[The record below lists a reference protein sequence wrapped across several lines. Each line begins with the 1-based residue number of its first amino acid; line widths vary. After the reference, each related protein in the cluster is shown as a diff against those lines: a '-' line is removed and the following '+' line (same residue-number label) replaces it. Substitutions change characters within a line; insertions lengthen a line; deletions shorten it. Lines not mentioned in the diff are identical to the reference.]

1 MAQVEVSAIDY
12 LLHEGTM
19 LYKFQVRFGRD
30 MAWVV
35 SKSYDN
41 FAELHSLLEKHYTAV
56 HLPQL
61 AGMARPWA
69 GKNAAT
75 AAVRLQKLEM
85 YLNEML
91 AAAPF
96 WSPRLYN
103 LTLPDPDGGT
113 RRVHVNKFLGAFLEL
128 LEHTTNNTPQKPSPP
143 PPPPPGVVADAN
155 ETDTRFETPPQA
167 GTAKRNTEA
176 RENIAVVTP
185 FSSSVFVPLTGATR
199 ASSTPSQVAIKDATP
214 PTSVSSV
221 SMASELPPA
230 SSLPSASLPTVEVK
244 LHSIRRRSPRE
255 DSRELVL
262 AAAASTITSELVLTV
277 KDFSILERDH
287 IEYFLHVSICGHHWV
302 VSKRYRQFHDL
313 RNKLVQVYG
322 PATVPLLPQSRVPAW
337 RKLTVE
343 MGEARKL
350 GLNQFLQNVVMNV
363 DSWEPRGLLAN
374 FELSR
379 PTVRGERTHFT
390 VYINQILF
398 EFLGFSTQIDAL
410 SGEAAAKAVV
420 EHRAMLPEPVKMA
433 YDKRSLQEKRLRM
446 RECIDSNAQRLRCIR
461 DDELQ
466 VLLDHM
472 ALLQDD
478 RDIMRMFKRLLLTG
492 EVDADI
498 QSSFA
503 DAIPDDTVGEREK
516 DESIATVDAYSAVVG
531 VTALQ
536 LAKITE
542 RLFFNDSKIE
552 AIRLFACVLVDA
564 DDLQDVFDTLW
575 FGWEEAREAVEQAL
589 SRR

>member
-1 MAQVEVSAIDY
+1 MAQMEVSAIDY
-12 LLHEGTM
+12 LLHEDTM

-30 MAWVV
+30 MEWVV
-35 SKSYDN
+35 SKSYEN
-41 FAELHSLLEKHYTAV
+41 FAELHSLLEKQYSAV

-69 GKNAAT
+69 RKNAAT
-75 AAVRLQKLEM
+75 AALRLQKLET

-96 WSPRLYN
+96 WSPRLHN

-113 RRVHVNKFLGAFLEL
+113 RCVHVNKFLGAFLEL
-128 LEHTTNNTPQKPSPP
+128 PEHTTNNTPQKPSPP
-143 PPPPPGVVADAN
+143 PPPGVVADAN
-155 ETDTRFETPPQA
+155 ETDTCFETPPKA
-167 GTAKRNTEA
+167 GPAERNTEA
-176 RENIAVVTP
+176 RENIMVVTP
-185 FSSSVFVPLTGATR
+185 SSSSVFVPLTGATR
-199 ASSTPSQVAIKDATP
+199 ASSTPSQVAIKDAAP
-214 PTSVSSV
+214 STSVSSV

-230 SSLPSASLPTVEVK
+230 SSLPTVEVK
-244 LHSIRRRSPRE
+244 LHSIMRRSPRE

-302 VSKRYRQFHDL
+302 VSKRYRQFHEL
-313 RNKLVQVYG
+313 HNKLVQVYG
-322 PATVPLLPQSRVPAW
+322 PATIPLLPHSRVPAW

-390 VYINQILF
+390 VYVNQILF

-420 EHRAMLPEPVKMA
+420 EHRAMLPEPIKMA

-446 RECIDSNAQRLRCIR
+446 RECIDSNARRLRCIR

-466 VLLDHM
+466 VLLDRM

-478 RDIMRMFKRLLLTG
+478 RDIMRMFKRLLLRG
-492 EVDADI
+492 EVGADI

-516 DESIATVDAYSAVVG
+516 DESIATVDASSAVVG
-531 VTALQ
+531 VTAIQ

>member
-1 MAQVEVSAIDY
+1 MAQMEVSAIEY
-12 LLHEGTM
+12 LLHEGTV

-41 FAELHSLLEKHYTAV
+41 FAELHSLLEKHYSTV
-56 HLPQL
+56 PLPQL
-61 AGMARPWA
+61 AGTARPW
-69 GKNAAT
+69 GHKTAAT
-75 AAVRLQKLEM
+75 AAVWLQKLET
-85 YLNEML
+85 YLNEVL

-103 LTLPDPDGGT
+103 MTLPDPDGGT
-113 RRVHVNKFLGAFLEL
+113 QRVHVNKFLGDFLEL
-128 LEHTTNNTPQKPSPP
+128 LEHTTNNTPQKPPP
-143 PPPPPGVVADAN
+143 SPPPGVVADVH
-155 ETDTRFETPPQA
+155 ETDTHFETPLRA
-167 GTAKRNTEA
+167 GTAKRNTAA
-176 RENIAVVTP
+176 RVNMGVVP
-185 FSSSVFVPLTGATR
+185 PSSSSSLPVPLTGAKR
-199 ASSTPSQVAIKDATP
+199 ASSTPSQVAIKDTAP
-214 PTSVSSV
+214 PTSASV
-221 SMASELPPA
+221 SIASELPPA
-230 SSLPSASLPTVEVK
+230 PSLLSASLPTVEVK
-244 LHSIRRRSPRE
+244 LHSIMRRSPRE

-313 RNKLVQVYG
+313 HNKLVQVYG
-322 PATVPLLPQSRVPAW
+322 AATVPLLPNSRVPAW

-420 EHRAMLPEPVKMA
+420 EHRAMLPEPIKMA

-466 VLLDHM
+466 VLLDRM

-492 EVDADI
+492 EVGADI

-516 DESIATVDAYSAVVG
+516 DESVATVDAHSAVVG

>member
-143 PPPPPGVVADAN
+143 PPPPGVVADAN

-167 GTAKRNTEA
+167 GPAKRNTEA

-244 LHSIRRRSPRE
+244 LHSIRRRSPCE

-420 EHRAMLPEPVKMA
+420 EHRAMLPEPIKMA

-466 VLLDHM
+466 VLLDQM

-536 LAKITE
+536 VAKITE